1 MYILYYASVT
11 DESRA
16 QESEQKEGA
25 GGSKASGEEE
35 GAMEITEASG
45 SSVTDTMQS
54 VVRSVFCMVT
64 VQ

>member
-25 GGSKASGEEE
+25 CGSKASGEEE
-35 GAMEITEASG
+35 GAMETTEASG